1 MNYTIIYH
9 VSSSLEMS
17 EGFVYQSSR
26 EWLGKAISRAFQ
38 ICYLMYLFSTNYP
51 LLVDKVGVGV
61 AAGGSHRLSM
71 CQVVF
76 TKKFHYYYR
85 QVLSQF
91 EIFSFVTN

>member
-51 LLVDKVGVGV
+51 LLVDK
-61 AAGGSHRLSM
+61 GGGRGRCRWIAS
-71 CQVVF
+71 VVN
-76 TKKFHYYYR
+76 
-85 QVLSQF
+85 VSS
-91 EIFSFVTN
+91 SFY